1 MDLEKFERDIKAK
14 YRRTRS
20 QDLGKRVGSL
30 LEHINEE
37 WRIPADSLNLHELK
51 VVTEAVID
59 HESAALHD
67 EVEELLAQK
76 ERIER
81 QLERKSEELHRQK
94 YAVFTAIEEA
104 MADNGESVI
113 TQLHQIKLQTVDLFD
128 ILGEMVET
136 AIITT
141 LEKGH
146 DIEDTI
152 EEILKE
158 FTYETLNE
166 GPLNS
171 IRMRQIITTILQS
184 AIDISDATPNSAEAI
199 LRSTLRGIRN
209 GLIKS
214 IDRFKQ
220 QLLYMP
226 DEAKALLIGDYAT
239 MQSELQQADAL
250 FSQVVIT
257 LANQSTPSTRKA
269 LETASSEIHF
279 DMEELVHI
287 SKETVEIMRDQL
299 SYLAKE
305 AVVRGSKVL
314 NSETAREAKR
324 MGVHAWSSA
333 KAAIDTAIKSAR
345 ERMDKK

>member
-1 MDLEKFERDIKAK
+1 MNFEKFERDIRARYKGTGSEKMEERVEAL
-14 YRRTRS
+14 
-20 QDLGKRVGSL
+20 LG
-30 LEHINEE
+30 HIQEE
-37 WRIPADSLNLHELK
+37 WQIPAASLTMHELK
-51 VVTEAVID
+51 AVTATVLD
-59 HESAALHD
+59 TESAELHD

-81 QLERKSEELHRQK
+81 QLDRKSDELHQK
-94 YAVFTAIEEA
+94 KCQVFTAIEQAIADDEA
-104 MADNGESVI
+104 IRS
-113 TQLHQIKLQTVDLFD
+113 QLHQIKLQTIDLFD

-152 EEILKE
+152 EEIIKE

-171 IRMRQIITTILQS
+171 IRMRQIMTTILQRAADVS
-184 AIDISDATPNSAEAI
+184 EATPNHAEAI

-209 GLIKS
+209 GLIRA

-226 DEAKALLIGDYAT
+226 DEAKALLVGDYAVLHD
-239 MQSELQQADAL
+239 ELQQADAL
-250 FSQVVIT
+250 FSQVVLT
-257 LANQSTPSTRKA
+257 VSAQSSPNTKQA
-269 LETASSEIHF
+269 LEKVSSEIHF

-287 SKETVEIMRDQL
+287 SKETVEVMRDQL
-299 SYLAKE
+299 SSLAKV
-305 AVVRGSKVL
+305 AIVRGAKVL
-314 NSETAREAKR
+314 NSEKVKEAKR
-324 MGVHAWSSA
+324 MGIQAWGSA
-333 KAAIDTAIKSAR
+333 KMAIDNAIKSAR
-345 ERMDKK
+345 GRMDKK